1 MGERVLEMSFV
12 LVRLLNFP
20 KKETSITGPETNTQ
34 KRPEGLAG
42 DSVGRRPPFLSAQ
55 EEGPLGGRRNRGF
68 TAGNLEGGRVT
79 WVIQLLGGKD
89 AQHKVPPCSALDLP
103 RRDDT
108 AKWKGEGALPQQRV
122 LFQVAEA
129 GVGKLL
135 PHPEESWP

>member
-1 MGERVLEMSFV
+1 MSFV

-34 KRPEGLAG
+34 KRPKGLAG
-42 DSVGRRPPFLSAQ
+42 DSVERRPPFLSVQ
-55 EEGPLGGRRNRGF
+55 EEGPLGGRRNRDF

-79 WVIQLLGGKD
+79 WVIQLLGGKA

-108 AKWKGEGALPQQRV
+108 AKWKGGGCPPSAVCAVPGSRGGRGKASATPRRV
-122 LFQVAEA
+122 LAVSQ
-129 GVGKLL
+129 GV
-135 PHPEESWP
+135 